1 MNRQWMGTIALVAWL
16 AATAVAV
23 AGDWPQILGPNRNGQ
38 ASGEKLVPKWPSGG
52 PKVAWTFKLGSGYA
66 GPAVVGNQVI
76 VFHRLG
82 DQEIVEAIDAASGKS
97 FWKAGFEATYRP
109 GIDPDDG
116 PRCVPLVA
124 EDKVFVF
131 GAAGDLRAVSL
142 DGKALWERHLYADYG
157 GDEGYFG
164 AGATPILAGG
174 KLLVNVGGRGA
185 GIVAVDPATG
195 KTLWQASNE
204 KASYSSPTAM
214 KVGNAEQAIFVTRMN
229 CVLAD
234 PATGKVTTLFPF
246 GRSGPTVNGATP
258 ILAGNK
264 LFVTSSY
271 GVGAQL
277 ALFDGASA
285 KEIWANDES
294 LTSQYSTPVE
304 HRGFLYG
311 THGRE
316 DVGSAEMRC
325 VETATGKVRWSEKGC
340 GVANVILAGDKLLIV
355 GVKGHLAL
363 ANANPAKYEEL
374 SSHELVSDVSRALP
388 ALSSGRLYV
397 RTGSK
402 GGKLHC
408 VEVGPAGPAGP

>member
-1 MNRQWMGTIALVAWL
+1 MAAWL
-16 AATAVAV
+16 AIASAAM
-23 AGDWPQILGPNRNGQ
+23 AGDWPQILGPGRNGQ
-38 ASGEKLVPKWPSGG
+38 ASGEKLAPQWPASG
-52 PKVAWTFKLGSGYA
+52 PQVAWVFKLGSGYA

-76 VFHRLG
+76 VFHRVG

-97 FWKAGFEATYRP
+97 LWKAGFEATYRP

-116 PRCVPLVA
+116 PRCVPLV
-124 EDKVFVF
+124 DGNRVFAF
-131 GAAGDLRAVSL
+131 GAAGDLYAVSL
-142 DGKALWERHLYADYG
+142 AGQQLWERHLYADYG

-164 AGATPILAGG
+164 AGTTPVLVGG

-195 KTLWQASNE
+195 KTLWKSSNE
-204 KASYSSPTAM
+204 KASYSSPTAV
-214 KVGNAEQAIFVTRMN
+214 KVGNAEQAIFITRLN

-234 PATGKVTTLFPF
+234 PATGRVTTLFPF
-246 GRSGPTVNGATP
+246 GRSGATVNGATP

-271 GVGAQL
+271 GVGAHC
-277 ALFDGASA
+277 AAFDGAAA

-304 HRGFLYG
+304 HQGFLYG

-316 DVGSAEMRC
+316 DVGVAELRC
-325 VETATGKVRWSEKGC
+325 VEAATGKVRWSQTDY

-355 GVKGHLAL
+355 GVGGRLAL
-363 ANANPAKYEEL
+363 ANVNPTKYEEL
-374 SSHELVSDVSRALP
+374 ASHELVSDVSRALP

-408 VEVGPAGPAGP
+408 IEVGRP